1 MKIKKKI
8 DILIVIGSR
17 PQYIKLAPLIFY
29 LKKTNILF
37 QIVDTNQHYDYE
49 LSEVFKKEFK
59 LKDFDFKLN
68 IKSTLHG
75 EMTAMMI
82 IQIEKILLK
91 IKPKFL
97 LVFGDTNSTLSG
109 ALAASKLKIPIIH
122 IEAGLRSFSNIPE
135 ETNRVIT
142 DKLSSINFCPSKN
155 SYQNLLN
162 EGIKKN
168 NYVVGDIM
176 FDSLNLF
183 KNVSQKKS
191 KILEKLKIEKN
202 KYSILTI
209 HREDNVTDL
218 KQLKKLLA
226 HVEESTTDNR
236 IIFPIHPRTKNSLKK
251 IKFKNNKILII
262 EPLGYLDMLK
272 LMLNCHL
279 VYTDSGGLQ
288 KEAYFLKK
296 KCVTLRDETEWTET
310 LSNGWNKLWKQKKI
324 FKGKYKSFYG
334 NGNAS
339 KKIIKIIQSFL

>member
-1 MKIKKKI
+1 MKIKQKT

-37 QIVDTNQHYDYE
+37 KIIDTNQHYDYE
-49 LSEVFKKEFK
+49 LSEIFKKEFK
-59 LKDFDFKLN
+59 LKDFDFRLN
-68 IKSTLHG
+68 IKSSFHG

-82 IQIEKILLK
+82 IKIEKILLK

-135 ETNRVIT
+135 EINRVIT

-183 KNVSQKKS
+183 KNISQKKS
-191 KILEKLKIEKN
+191 KILKKLKIEKN

-209 HREDNVTDL
+209 HRENNVTDL
-218 KQLKKLLA
+218 IQLKKLLTYA
-226 HVEESTTDNR
+226 QKNTTDNR

-251 IKFKNNKILII
+251 IKFKNNKISII

-279 VYTDSGGLQ
+279 IFTDSGGLQ

-310 LSNGWNKLWKQKKI
+310 LTNGWNKLWKQKKI